1 MKYFEVEK
9 KEIIYKTYK
18 VKADSYSEA
27 VDLVCD
33 TSEDSLNQNV
43 KLVET
48 VVYDTEIIAQ

>member
-33 TSEDSLNQNV
+33 TSENSLDQNV
-43 KLVET
+43 KLVKT
-48 VVYDTEIIAQ
+48 VIYDTEIIAQ